1 MLSVENKIA
10 PPLVSVGPKRPP
22 PGSLHNVHAAPR
34 FKKRIF
40 AEITPGPQLVHQIA
54 ELLPL
59 CEHVAMQIPVCI
71 GEVANNS
78 SS

>member
-1 MLSVENKIA
+1 MLSVENKTA
-10 PPLVSVGPKRPP
+10 PPLVSVGPKAS

-71 GEVANNS
+71 GEVANNCS
-78 SS
+78 S